1 MKVGTGESIVLGV
14 KKVAVTPKFE
24 VQQVDIIL
32 PTHYK
37 TQSLCRTGNSLYF
50 YVEVDIFRTLTDS

>member
-1 MKVGTGESIVLGV
+1 MKVGTGESIGLGV

-32 PTHYK
+32 PTHK
-37 TQSLCRTGNSLYF
+37 KHRAC
-50 YVEVDIFRTLTDS
+50 VAMEPIFIST